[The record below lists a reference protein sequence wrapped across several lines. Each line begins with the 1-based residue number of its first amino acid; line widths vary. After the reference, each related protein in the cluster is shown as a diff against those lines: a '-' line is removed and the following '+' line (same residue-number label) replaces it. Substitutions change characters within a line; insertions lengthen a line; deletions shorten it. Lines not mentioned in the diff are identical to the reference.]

1 MISFANPNRWTG
13 SKHAYHGPFKQH
25 RQCPG
30 QNYCSIYLGIPLQL
44 KDFFAQVQAKSQA
57 SQKIIRNS
65 RHASIMGAIWP
76 GVRWQHDTSGP
87 LSGVSAIWQK
97 NGVYRSMEGIISNLA
112 GSRFQCVIYVFSY
125 YY

>member
-1 MISFANPNRWTG
+1 MHGLIYFHPQKEWVDMFHDIVRKPKQMDRFKARISWTG
-13 SKHAYHGPFKQH
+13 KQH

-30 QNYCSIYLGIPLQL
+30 KKYCSIYLGIPLQL
-44 KDFFAQVQAKSQA
+44 KDFLRRVQAKSPA

-87 LSGVSAIWQK
+87 LSGVSAI
-97 NGVYRSMEGIISNLA
+97 
-112 GSRFQCVIYVFSY
+112 
-125 YY
+125 